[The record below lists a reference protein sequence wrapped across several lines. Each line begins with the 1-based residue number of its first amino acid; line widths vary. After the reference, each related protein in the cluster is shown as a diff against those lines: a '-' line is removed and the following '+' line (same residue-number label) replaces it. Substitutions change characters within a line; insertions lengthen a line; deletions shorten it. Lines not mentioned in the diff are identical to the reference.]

1 MKILKLKVFF
11 FKRKHIYYFV
21 FILVLIVFCAFS
33 IISNGK
39 SSYITFNAN
48 SNKKTFKADI
58 TGDGKDDT
66 LYILTNKDK
75 YHLQVTTEK
84 HNFNLQ
90 PNKALETLGSYY
102 SHWPIRVKLLDV
114 SRDKIPEIF
123 VQSSQSNVS
132 LQHIFAY
139 KDNKFKD
146 IFCSYNNILGFIDH
160 SNNKTPKIL
169 SGKLY
174 GGEFNFENYII
185 IDNKLEKYNGNIK
198 DTFMGKDS
206 ISTFIN
212 IITSLNGSYTP
223 NNENIFHSNIDT
235 NSLDMLPHLAGYA
248 NNYVFQDAIFMDT
261 RCDKSGEPTNVQWI
275 LNFRGSPID
284 SNGELKNYTL
294 KVNLCRCKNCIDKYY
309 FKILSIQLIK

>member
-11 FKRKHIYYFV
+11 FKRKHLYYFV

-33 IISNGK
+33 ILSNGK
-39 SSYITFNAN
+39 SSYITFNTN
-48 SNKKTFKADI
+48 SNKKFLKSDL
-58 TGDGKDDT
+58 TGDGKDDM
-66 LYILTNKDK
+66 LYILTTKNK
-75 YHLQVTTEK
+75 YHLQATTEK
-84 HNFNLQ
+84 RNFNIQ
-90 PNKALETLGSYY
+90 PNKSLKTLGSYY
-102 SHWPIRVKLLDV
+102 PHWPIRIKLLDV

-132 LQHIFAY
+132 IQHIFTY

-146 IFCSYNNILGFIDH
+146 IFCSYNNILGFIDN

-198 DTFMGKDS
+198 GTFMGKDS

-212 IITSLNGSYTP
+212 IITSLNGSYIPTK
-223 NNENIFHSNIDT
+223 ENIFHSNIDN

-248 NNYVFQDAIFMDT
+248 NNYLFQDAMFIDT
-261 RCDKSGEPTNVQWI
+261 RCDKSGEPTNVQWT
-275 LNFRGSPID
+275 LNFRGTPMD
-284 SNGELKNYTL
+284 SSGELKNYTL
-294 KVNLCRCKNCIDKYY
+294 KVNLCRCNNCIDKYY
-309 FKILSIQLIK
+309 FKILSIKLIK